1 MCVGFWRVYEATV
14 RSNGAGSVRGEV
26 ECLWVRGVM
35 EVGER
40 SNGVR
45 TMIFFVDMRVE
56 RRGEMRWYSL
66 GREDWRDESREERR
80 QTLEKSWSVGLGTVK
95 TEFNFYY
102 RCAIR
107 NIYSVFKITAEHYS
121 KNIFQTWVFQQPF
134 PNSLILNSI
143 TKHIVSNFGH

>member
-26 ECLWVRGVM
+26 ECRWVRGVM

-45 TMIFFVDMRVE
+45 TVIFFIEMRVE
-56 RRGEMRWYSL
+56 RGKMRWYSL

-80 QTLEKSWSVGLGTVK
+80 QTLEKADQWVWAQSKLSSIFITVMPSKSSVHCLK
-95 TEFNFYY
+95 SQPSMFQK
-102 RCAIR
+102 
-107 NIYSVFKITAEHYS
+107 IYFKQGFLSNH
-121 KNIFQTWVFQQPF
+121 FQTTLF
-134 PNSLILNSI
+134 
-143 TKHIVSNFGH
+143 